1 MKQVWTIN
9 EAGQRPVHF
18 YTSRKKALRMAKT
31 LLESDG
37 FTVEIKLNGKRVA
50 FADGYTVQWE
60 TLPNGKAITIRFTA
74 NGFGG
79 AMGNSEIKD
88 CYIKSEAQ

>member
-18 YTSRKKALRMAKT
+18 YTSRKKALDMAKT

-37 FTVEIKLNGKRVA
+37 FTVEIKLNGKGVA
-50 FADGYTVQWE
+50 FADGFKDNEHMCYY
-60 TLPNGKAITIRFTA
+60 IYA
-74 NGFGG
+74 NRV
-79 AMGNSEIKD
+79 A
-88 CYIKSEAQ
+88 